1 MRNRIK
7 FRIPFRITSSLLLLA
22 VSLLFPSCATYTQ
35 NVPMK
40 ERNAETGY
48 RFKTLEENGN
58 SDSLFIILA
67 FSGGGTRAAALSY
80 GVMEKLRETTIEWE
94 GRRKSLLD
102 EVDVISSV
110 SGGSFTAAY
119 YGLYRERLFDKK
131 DGFEKRFLYRNV
143 QRKITSLLFYPYN
156 LIRLASPTFGRID
169 MAEEF
174 YDEEIF
180 ENKTFT
186 DLKEKGRPFIAINS
200 TDMMTG
206 TPFTFIQSQF
216 DLICSDLDKFK
227 VARAVAAS
235 SDFPIAFPPL
245 QINNYAD
252 KCEYPKPVWMQV
264 AEMDKDFVDNPRRNI
279 RARKTW
285 SYRDAKKRPYIHLL
299 DGGLSDN
306 IGLSDPLTALTS
318 NNHPYSIP
326 KKINQRK
333 IKKLVVII
341 VDAMTSPEENFE
353 LEQSPP
359 GLIKV
364 LSTATGVPMGNYT
377 FSTIERVKKQFD
389 QWQKDR
395 RSLWSDSRNAFK
407 HCPPPPDKMTEESL
421 RPIDLYPIYV
431 GFDQISDNE
440 TYLGKDRDWY
450 FNIPTSFNLPEDNV
464 DKLRGVAGEILE
476 NSETFGALRDCL
488 F

>member
-1 MRNRIK
+1 MSNRIK
-7 FRIPFRITSSLLLLA
+7 LSSFLRNIGLLFIIT
-22 VSLLFPSCATYTQ
+22 VSLFFLSCTTYTQ
-35 NVPMK
+35 NVPIK
-40 ERNAETGY
+40 EINVKKGY
-48 RFKTLEENGN
+48 RFNTLKDNGN

-94 GRRKSLLD
+94 GKRKSLLD

-119 YGLYRERLFDKK
+119 YGLYRDRLFNKE

-143 QRKITSLLFYPYN
+143 QGKITSLLFYPHN

-180 ENKTFT
+180 ENKTFA

-206 TPFTFIQSQF
+206 TPFTFIQNQF
-216 DLICSDLDKFK
+216 DLICSDLSKFR

-235 SDFPIAFPPL
+235 SDFPVAFPPL

-252 KCEYPKPVWMQV
+252 KCKYPKPIWMQV
-264 AEMDKDFVDNPRRNI
+264 AEMDKDFIDNPRRNI

-285 SYRDAKKRPYIHLL
+285 SYRNVKKRPFIHLL

-306 IGLSDPLTALTS
+306 IGLSDPLTALIS
-318 NNHPYSIP
+318 NNHSYSIP

-341 VDAMTSPEENFE
+341 VDAMTAPEENFE

-364 LSTATGVPMGNYT
+364 LSTATGVPMGSYT
-377 FSTIERVKKQFD
+377 FSAIERVKDQFTR
-389 QWQKDR
+389 WQKDR
-395 RSLWSDSRNAFK
+395 RNLWSDPRNTFR
-407 HCPPPPDKMTEESL
+407 HCPPSPDKMTEESL

-431 GFDQISDNE
+431 GFDQIGDNE
-440 TYLGKDRDWY
+440 THFGKNRDWY
-450 FNIPTSFNLPEDNV
+450 LNIPTSFKLPKDSV

-476 NSETFGALRDCL
+476 NSETFNALRDCL

>member
-1 MRNRIK
+1 MRNWNR
-7 FRIPFRITSSLLLLA
+7 LLVLLRNIGFLFFLT
-22 VSLLFPSCATYTQ
+22 VSFLISACTTYPQ
-35 NVPMK
+35 NVPIK
-40 ERNAETGY
+40 ERNSKTGY
-48 RFKTLEENGN
+48 RFNTLEKNGN

-94 GRRKSLLD
+94 GKRKSLLD

-110 SGGSFTAAY
+110 SGGSFTSAY
-119 YGLYRERLFDKK
+119 YGLFRERLFDKE
-131 DGFEKRFLYRNV
+131 DGFEKHFLYRNV
-143 QRKITSLLFYPYN
+143 QGKITSLLFHPYN
-156 LIRLASPTFGRID
+156 WVRLASPTFGRID

-174 YDEEIF
+174 YNEEIF
-180 ENKTFT
+180 ENKTFA
-186 DLKEKGRPFIAINS
+186 DLKEKGRPYIAINS

-206 TPFTFIQSQF
+206 TPFTFVQSQF
-216 DLICSDLDKFK
+216 DFICSDLDKFK

-235 SDFPIAFPPL
+235 SDFPVAFPPL

-252 KCEYPKPVWMQV
+252 KCEYPKPVWIQV

-306 IGLSDPLTALTS
+306 IGLSDPLTALIS

-333 IKKLVVII
+333 IKKLVIII

-353 LEQSPP
+353 LKQSPP

-377 FSTIERVKKQFD
+377 FSTIERVKKQFN

-395 RSLWSDSRNAFK
+395 RSLWSDPGNAFK
-407 HCPPPPDKMTEESL
+407 NCPPKPDKMTDESL
-421 RPIDLYPIYV
+421 RPLDLYPIYV
-431 GFDQISDNE
+431 GFDQIADNE
-440 TYLGKDRDWY
+440 TYFGKGRDWY
-450 FNIPTSFNLPEDNV
+450 FNIPTSFKLPKDSV

-476 NSETFGALRDCL
+476 NSETFRALRDCL

>member
-1 MRNRIK
+1 MRNHIK
-7 FRIPFRITSSLLLLA
+7 FTTPLRIIGSLFLIA
-22 VSLLFPSCATYTQ
+22 VSLLLPSCATYPQ
-35 NVPMK
+35 NAPIK
-40 ERNAETGY
+40 ERNLDAGY
-48 RFKTLEENGN
+48 RFNTLKDNGN
-58 SDSLFIILA
+58 SDSLFVILA

-80 GVMEKLRETTIEWE
+80 GVMEKLQETTIEWE
-94 GRRKSLLD
+94 GRQKSLLD

-119 YGLYRERLFDKK
+119 YGLYRERLFDKE
-131 DGFEKRFLYRNV
+131 DGFEKHFLYRNI
-143 QRKITSLLFYPYN
+143 QGKITSLLFYPSN

-180 ENKTFT
+180 ENKTFE
-186 DLKEKGRPFIAINS
+186 DLKEKGRPFISINS
-200 TDMMTG
+200 TDITTG
-206 TPFTFIQSQF
+206 TPFTFIQNQF

-235 SDFPIAFPPL
+235 SDFPVAFPPL

-252 KCEYPKPVWMQV
+252 TCEYPKPIWIQV
-264 AEMDKDFVDNPRRNI
+264 AEMDKDFAANPRRNI

-285 SYRDAKKRPYIHLL
+285 SYRDVKKRPYIHLL

-306 IGLSDPLTALTS
+306 IGLSDPLTALIS
-318 NNHPYSIP
+318 NSHPYSIP

-341 VDAMTSPEENFE
+341 VDAMTAPEENFE

-364 LSTATGVPMGNYT
+364 LSIATGVPMGNYT
-377 FSTIERVKKQFD
+377 FSTIERVKDQFKR
-389 QWQKDR
+389 WQKDR
-395 RSLWSDSRNAFK
+395 RSLWNNPRNTFK
-407 HCPPPPDKMTEESL
+407 HCPPPPDKITEKSL

-431 GFDQISDNE
+431 GFDQIADNE
-440 TYLGKDRDWY
+440 TYFGKGRDWY
-450 FNIPTSFNLPEDNV
+450 LNIPTSFKLPKDSV
-464 DKLRGVAGEILE
+464 DKLRGVAGKILDK
-476 NSETFGALRDCL
+476 SEPYSALRDCL
-488 F
+488 N